1 MLPRY
6 KDIAEL
12 VKKGAT
18 VEAQEKIM
26 ELREAALAL
35 QEENLDLKE
44 KISDLEKEL
53 TKKNNLKYEAP
64 FYWKIEGEVK
74 DGPFC
79 QQCQDNDGKQ
89 IRLQTS
95 GNDFWQC
102 FTCKRHYYGPNYE
115 EPSLDYFDDQSW
127 P

>member
-26 ELREAALAL
+26 ELREAALSL

-44 KISDLEKEL
+44 KVVQLEKEL
-53 TKKNNLKYEAP
+53 NRKNNLDYEAP
-64 FYWKIEGEVK
+64 FYWRVQDNVK

-79 QQCQDNDGKQ
+79 QQCQDNADKQ
-89 IRLQTS
+89 IRLQTD
-95 GNDFWQC
+95 GEDLWKC
-102 FTCKRHYYGPNYE
+102 LTCNRSYRGPNYIE
-115 EPSLDYFDDQSW
+115 RNYDYLI
-127 P
+127 

>member
-26 ELREAALAL
+26 ELREGALEL
-35 QEENLDLKE
+35 QEENLTLKE
-44 KISDLEKEL
+44 RVAELEKKL
-53 TKKNNLKYEAP
+53 ANKSSLRYEAP
-64 FYWKIEGEVK
+64 FYWKAKDNDK
-74 DGPFC
+74 DGPYC
-79 QQCQDNDGKQ
+79 QQCQDNNNKQ

-95 GNDFWQC
+95 GNDFWKC
-102 FTCKRHYYGPNYE
+102 FTCKETYCGPNYK
-115 EPSLDYFDDQSW
+115 EPTTHYI
-127 P
+127 